1 MAKNRDLGAEIIAGL
16 REFRDQPASLRQT
29 RIDTVDV
36 RAVRDRFEMS
46 QAQFAAFLSI
56 SVRTLQKW
64 EQGQRRPAG
73 AAHALLRVM
82 QKEPEAVLRALH
94 G

>member
-1 MAKNRDLGAEIIAGL
+1 MGKKRDLGAEIIAGL
-16 REFRDQPASLRQT
+16 REFRDRPGSLRHT

-36 RAVRDRFEMS
+36 RAIRDRFGMS
-46 QAQFAAFLSI
+46 QSQFAAFLSI

-73 AAHALLRVM
+73 AADALLRVM